1 MHLPD
6 KSIPAAA
13 GGVLTHETVL
23 TAIKREIETNF
34 QAAERSLVVGAAVL
48 DELPAAAVDPASFIT
63 RRLAADLARL
73 TEEMLIKTLSRGDHR
88 LMDAITRTLAR
99 EFPAE
104 NQD

>member
-1 MHLPD
+1 M
-6 KSIPAAA
+6 
-13 GGVLTHETVL
+13 THETVL